1 MKLQFGVITSE
12 VHLDYLLTI
21 EEEFKDICEIKYLI
35 YNSFTEV
42 ADLYRDNEILMDA
55 FIVSGSLVS
64 TAIEKYVLDIKRPI
78 YVLDDIEHMFYK
90 TMLKLL
96 IDNPNL
102 DLSRIYI
109 DIASFPSPDNDIASL
124 FTEEPK
130 PYFLP
135 ILFSTA
141 EQAENIILNN
151 HINLWNEGKI
161 DLSITVIGSIVPELN
176 KRGIKNYFIHP
187 SYEYVRELFNKA
199 INEMS
204 LSILRDNKT
213 AIAMVSVID
222 NEINNN
228 NNSGLLILE
237 KAIVNFFDNNEIIY
251 KLIKNEESV
260 EICISHK
267 DFLLITN
274 NISGCSLLNYL
285 EKGID
290 SEVKIGWS
298 SNLELYKAS
307 LNATFAHKQSLKFEG
322 SCSFYVDDNYK
333 LIGPLNN
340 SYVLEVN
347 SQVDPRILNLATNI
361 GINNINLQKI
371 ISYAKIV
378 GSNKF
383 SSLEIS
389 KCLSITIKGANRIL
403 NNIET
408 AGYSESIY
416 EKIDANKGRPTKFFI
431 LNFLDQ
437 SGNLIESFIY

>member
-1 MKLQFGVITSE
+1 MKLKFGVITSE
-12 VHLDYLLTI
+12 VHLDYLLAI
-21 EEEFKDICEIKYLI
+21 EEEIKDICEIKYLI
-35 YNSFTEV
+35 YHNFAEV
-42 ADLYRDNEILMDA
+42 ADLYKYNENLMDA
-55 FIVSGSLVS
+55 FVISGSLVS
-64 TAIEKYVLDIKRPI
+64 TAIEKNVIDIKKPI

-96 IDNPNL
+96 IENPNL
-102 DLSRIYI
+102 DFSRTYI
-109 DIASFPSPDNDIASL
+109 DLASFSSPDDDIINL
-124 FTEEPK
+124 FTKEPK

-135 ILFSTA
+135 ILYASA
-141 EQAENIILNN
+141 EHAENIILNN

-176 KRGIKNYFIHP
+176 KRGIRNYFIHP
-187 SYEYVRELFNKA
+187 SYEYTRDLFNKA
-199 INEMS
+199 INEIS

-213 AIAMVSVID
+213 AIAMVSVVD
-222 NEINNN
+222 NGINSN
-228 NNSGLLILE
+228 GLVILE
-237 KAIVNFFDNNEIIY
+237 KSIINFFDNNEVIY
-251 KLIKNEESV
+251 KLIRNEKTI

-267 DFLLITN
+267 DFILITN

-285 EKGID
+285 E
-290 SEVKIGWS
+290 SEINSEIKIGWS
-298 SNLELYKAS
+298 SNIELYKAS
-307 LNATFAHKQSLKFEG
+307 LSASFAHKQSLSFEG

-333 LIGPLNN
+333 VIGPLNK
-340 SYVLEVN
+340 SFILEVN
-347 SQVDPRILNLATNI
+347 SQVDSRILDLATNI

-403 NNIET
+403 NNIES

-416 EKIDANKGRPTKFFI
+416 EKIDANKGRPTKFFV

-437 SGNLIESFIY
+437 SGNLVN